1 MMVPMPR
8 NSIVS
13 VCCRVL
19 LLLFLC
25 LFLLGSEGC
34 SNRDIESELSELVAS
49 SARYDVDNFVLEK
62 LEQYRIVMMA
72 DEGHGERLYLQSV
85 VSVLNNWLDANMK
98 RADTDNPVCPDLI
111 MVLEADSL
119 QVKAMENYFASGD
132 FRDVTE
138 LGHILAP
145 QFTTAKLEF
154 YQDLGKLSRRVEQY
168 NQTRDRDRQIQ
179 LSFFGPEWPIDIS
192 NWSIAKREQFF
203 LYERDEH
210 SSQQLIDR
218 LEQQP
223 ESKALVFYGRV
234 HLERGLVT
242 KSIEGK
248 RVEGHYLAHY
258 LTETFGDGVCVLG
271 QLAGRSVGGLYS
283 GAFARPGKTYALD
296 NTVFDYREDAY
307 HLGVLSR
314 DGWLVLFEDR
324 SPSVSI
330 SQIHSSALVEFIV
343 DNLSDIRDTSNEFY
357 AGYWGGVN
365 AYLELVPTS
374 TPEPM
379 DPKDTSHIVGAI
391 EEWRQW
397 CDTADMSFVRSIE
410 NLDLWNRVIDRLAQA
425 DTSKVAN
432 YLRLLKWSLGEH
444 NALEWGDNMLPPQE
458 IAEHYR
464 SYIQEGRQRLVVEQL
479 VHMLWVCSDKEREA
493 AVAVLKNE
501 TGQEFKT
508 AKDWMVWW
516 STVGYRSM

>member
-1 MMVPMPR
+1 MVILMLIS
-8 NSIVS
+8 SIASVS
-13 VCCRVL
+13 GRVFQV
-19 LLLFLC
+19 LFLS
-25 LFLLGSEGC
+25 LVLLGSTGC
-34 SNRDIESELSELVAS
+34 SDRDIEGELSELVAS
-49 SARYDVDNFVLEK
+49 SARYDVENFVLEK
-62 LEQYRIVMMA
+62 LEQHRIVMLA
-72 DEGHGERLYLQSV
+72 DGGHGERLYLQSV
-85 VSVLNNWLDANMK
+85 VSVLNNWLDANMQ
-98 RADTDNPVCPDLI
+98 RSDTESPVCPDLI

-119 QVKAMENYFASGD
+119 HVKAMENYFISGD
-132 FRDVTE
+132 FRDVIE
-138 LGHILAP
+138 LGHFVAP

-168 NQTRDRDRQIQ
+168 NQTRDRDRQIR

-203 LYERDEH
+203 LYERDEY

-223 ESKALVFYGRV
+223 ESKALVFYGRA

-258 LTETFGDGVCVLG
+258 LTETFGDDVCVLG

-283 GAFARPGKTYALD
+283 GAFGRPGKTYALD
-296 NTVFDYREDAY
+296 NTIFDYRENGY
-307 HLGVLSR
+307 HFGVLSR
-314 DGWLVLFEDR
+314 DGWLVLFENR
-324 SPSVSI
+324 FPKVSI
-330 SQIHSSALVEFIV
+330 SQIHSSALVEFMV

-365 AYLELVPTS
+365 AYLELVPTT

-379 DPKDTSHIVGAI
+379 DPKDTSRIVGAI

-397 CDTADMSFVRSIE
+397 CDTADMNFVASLE
-410 NLDLWNRVIDRLAQA
+410 SLDLWNRVIDRLAEA
-425 DTSKVAN
+425 DTSEVAN
-432 YLRLLKWSLGEH
+432 YLRLLRWSLGWH
-444 NALEWGDNMLPPQE
+444 NALEWDNNMLPPQE

-464 SYIQEGRQRLVVEQL
+464 SYILECRQRLVVEHL
-479 VHMLWVCSDKEREA
+479 VHMLWACSDKEREA
-493 AVAVLKNE
+493 AVAVLKKE
-501 TGQEFKT
+501 TGQEYTT
-508 AKDWMVWW
+508 AKEWMVWW
-516 STVGYRSM
+516 STVGFRSM